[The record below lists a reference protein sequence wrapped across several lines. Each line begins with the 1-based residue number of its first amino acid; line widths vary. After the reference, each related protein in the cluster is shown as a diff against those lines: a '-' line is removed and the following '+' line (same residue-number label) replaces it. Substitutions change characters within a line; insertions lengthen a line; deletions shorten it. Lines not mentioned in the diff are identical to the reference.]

1 MASEPAG
8 AQLGSKEP
16 SSEKPSNAS
25 DSHSDGQ
32 RDNGPEAAVYSN
44 IYGNDERCGYSA
56 QEVYHNQFW
65 LNHVQ
70 VSIPHAPHYT

>member
-16 SSEKPSNAS
+16 SSERPSNAS
-25 DSHSDGQ
+25 DSHTDGQ
-32 RDNGPEAAVYSN
+32 RDNGPEAAV
-44 IYGNDERCGYSA
+44 GNDERCGYSA

-70 VSIPHAPHYT
+70 VSIPHAPHCT